1 MVSPLRKAREEVAV
15 NIAVTGFVT
24 RLLPTK
30 TRELTRAME
39 ELQEKVRTNQ
49 STINANNRVMAE
61 MRRQGTQNTEEYKKL
76 AVATDDLNLNNQS
89 LKKTITAQR
98 LELRDLANANTEALN
113 KVRGFGIAAG
123 VAALTLGTMG
133 AATVKLATD
142 VRELEV
148 TAFRAN
154 TTLQQLQGSA
164 RRFTVSL
171 GDSDAGRAAAES
183 LAEFHHQIRLFQTSP
198 HLSNFAG
205 RIGLF
210 AQAGV
215 NPGDLLG
222 RTPEQLREFLRQR
235 MKDTQRNPLQREA
248 LKQAVD
254 PALYNALISEIEGP
268 TPSFQARVI
277 SEEDQVRL
285 NQARR
290 NFGEF
295 RVTLGSLAETVTV
308 ALSPAMNVLFKVIN
322 FGVGLVSYFTEKNQG
337 LVKVLGF
344 ITVIA
349 LTGIGVIG
357 GIGVAFW
364 TATLAS
370 RAFGFSMVSTGK
382 AIQFAFTIPIKIATA
397 ATYAY
402 TFSFKVAA
410 ASVWIFGKALY
421 LHRIITEGSTVAT
434 QKGIGA
440 TIASA
445 IVQTKA
451 AVATKFASTAT
462 WRHTA
467 ATAAY
472 TIGLRIAG
480 ITAIAV
486 FVPAILAS
494 AGAVVISAVAT
505 KSLTLITG
513 FATVATWRHTAATAA
528 YNIGLKIAGIT
539 SIAVFV
545 PAILASAKAMT
556 VSSASHFTTI
566 AATKLSTAA
575 TWSSTI
581 AHRAY
586 TLSLRIAAITSAA
599 VFVPAVLA
607 SAGVVIAAA
616 IATKGLTVATWL
628 WNAALYANPI
638 VWIVAGVLA
647 LGVGIYAIVKYR
659 SPLVSMF
666 KEWGTAIW
674 NMTYP
679 LHTIIGLIS
688 KIKELWQDIRS
699 LGFNRVGQFFGIGEL
714 RPRSNA
720 TPPSQS
726 PTNSSGRPTPPP
738 APRFR
743 DSDPSRRRPTPI
755 SSSFRTSEAIRRVPT
770 PTPSSFRTS
779 EAIRR
784 VPTPTPSSFRTSEVI
799 RRAPQTPPS
808 FRSADVARRPPSPS
822 LLRPVSRT
830 EIQENVSVSNVYNIH
845 QAANADQVA
854 KKISRNN
861 EDAIRRSVSSRT
873 SRFTRHGV

>member
-39 ELQEKVRTNQ
+39 ELQDKVRTNQ

-61 MRRQGTQNTEEYKKL
+61 MRRQGIQNTEEYKKL

-397 ATYAY
+397 VTHAY

-410 ASVWIFGKALY
+410 ASVWIFGRALY

-434 QKGIGA
+434 QKGIGV
-440 TIASA
+440 TIVSA

-451 AVATKFASTAT
+451 AVATKFATTAT
-462 WRHTA
+462 WRHAA

-472 TIGLRIAG
+472 TVGLRIAG
-480 ITAIAV
+480 ITAI
-486 FVPAILAS
+486 
-494 AGAVVISAVAT
+494 
-505 KSLTLITG
+505 
-513 FATVATWRHTAATAA
+513 
-528 YNIGLKIAGIT
+528 
-539 SIAVFV
+539 
-545 PAILASAKAMT
+545 
-556 VSSASHFTTI
+556 
-566 AATKLSTAA
+566 
-575 TWSSTI
+575 
-581 AHRAY
+581 
-586 TLSLRIAAITSAA
+586 A

-616 IATKGLTVATWL
+616 IATKGLTAATWL

-699 LGFNRVGQFFGIGEL
+699 LGFNPVARFFGIDVP
-714 RPRSNA
+714 RPRNNTNLPFQSAVNPSRRP
-720 TPPSQS
+720 TPPPAPIFRDTDSS
-726 PTNSSGRPTPPP
+726 RRRPPPPTSNFRTSEAVRRVPTPPP
-738 APRFR
+738 APRFQDTDSSRRRPPPPTSNFRTSEAVKRVAQPVFIFR
-743 DSDPSRRRPTPI
+743 DTDSSRRRPPPPTSNFRTSEAVRRVPTPPPAPRFQDTDSSRRRPTPPL
-755 SSSFRTSEAIRRVPT
+755 SSFRTSEAIRR
-770 PTPSSFRTS
+770 
-779 EAIRR
+779 I
-784 VPTPTPSSFRTSEVI
+784 
-799 RRAPQTPPS
+799 PQTAPS
-808 FRSADVARRPPSPS
+808 FRNIEATRRPPVALPP
-822 LLRPVSRT
+822 RAVSRT

-854 KKISRNN
+854 KKIAKNN

-873 SRFTRHGV
+873 SRFARHGL